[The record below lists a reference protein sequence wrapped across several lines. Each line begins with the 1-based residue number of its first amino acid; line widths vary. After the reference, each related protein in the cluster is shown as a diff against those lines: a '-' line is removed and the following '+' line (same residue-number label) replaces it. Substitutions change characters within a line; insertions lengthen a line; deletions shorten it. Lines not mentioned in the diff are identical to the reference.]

1 MAGKGSDM
9 SIAPG
14 YPSLDFTIGDRT
26 YFITRDTR
34 RGNGWAIVTAG
45 CLVDFISSEHF
56 GEVVAFRKIA
66 LRLEE
71 IEQAWAA
78 LQKI

>member
-1 MAGKGSDM
+1 M
-9 SIAPG
+9 STDTPIRFQ
-14 YPSLDFTIGDRT
+14 SFDFKIGERT
-26 YFITRDTR
+26 YFISRDTR
-34 RGNGWAIVTAG
+34 RGNGWAIVAAG

-56 GEVVAFRKIA
+56 GDVVAFRKIA

-78 LQKI
+78 LQKT